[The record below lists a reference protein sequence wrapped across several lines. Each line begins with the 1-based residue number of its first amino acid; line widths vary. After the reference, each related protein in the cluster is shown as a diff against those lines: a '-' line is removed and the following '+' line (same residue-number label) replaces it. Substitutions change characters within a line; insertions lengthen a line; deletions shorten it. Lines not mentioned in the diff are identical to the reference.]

1 MNNFIKVRGRCAPS
15 SFCVYKIVFDFFA
28 EIQYY
33 VSRIVCLEWEDIFG
47 FSQEEIDEQDDNI
60 LQGMRF
66 LCAEDNELNAEIL
79 IELLCS

>member
-47 FSQEEIDEQDDNI
+47 FSQEEIDKYQEIIESTAHLIMQFSQEGGFDNAS
-60 LQGMRF
+60 GF
-66 LCAEDNELNAEIL
+66 
-79 IELLCS
+79 

>member
-1 MNNFIKVRGRCAPS
+1 MNNFIKVRGLCAPS

-47 FSQEEIDEQDDNI
+47 FSQEEIDKYQEIIESTAHLIMQFSQEGGFDNAS
-60 LQGMRF
+60 GF
-66 LCAEDNELNAEIL
+66 
-79 IELLCS
+79 

>member
-1 MNNFIKVRGRCAPS
+1 MNNFIKVRGLCAPS

-47 FSQEEIDEQDDNI
+47 FSQEEIDEYQEIIESTAHLIMQFSQEGGFDNAA
-60 LQGMRF
+60 GF
-66 LCAEDNELNAEIL
+66 
-79 IELLCS
+79 